1 MDKVD
6 NIIMANN
13 GSMTLKDLLIKMI
26 DSEMGVN
33 DVLKITFKN
42 DGLYACVEVKITEVE
57 DKNG

>member
-42 DGLYACVEVKITEVE
+42 DGLYACVEVKITEVGE
-57 DKNG
+57 GK